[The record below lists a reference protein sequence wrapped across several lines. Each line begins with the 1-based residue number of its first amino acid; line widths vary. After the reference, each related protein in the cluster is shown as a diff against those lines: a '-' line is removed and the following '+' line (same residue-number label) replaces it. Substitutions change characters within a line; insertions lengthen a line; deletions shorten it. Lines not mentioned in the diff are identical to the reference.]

1 MVNTRTH
8 SPGGA
13 CALQGAMSVQCA
25 DDDTAG
31 LRETPSAAE
40 AELIVWNSCDCQR
53 IARRAVQKN
62 PAKNPHCVIFIFY
75 SSSGPPMTL

>member
-13 CALQGAMSVQCA
+13 CALQGAVSVQCA

-53 IARRAVQKN
+53 IARQPCKKTQRKIRTV
-62 PAKNPHCVIFIFY
+62 
-75 SSSGPPMTL
+75 